1 MKSFTQGL
9 MFEVRRGKIK
19 PPKQIR
25 LPYAVKT
32 VTDIVELIQM
42 LSRYGH
48 RIACSQP
55 EEINTALCLQK
66 MTLSHI
72 PLLNRIQRH
81 VGITLAWDNIDHLEE
96 KLSGEGTS
104 HRVNGVE
111 VRARHFGPQLPLEPS
126 TQVKNKARSVEAL
139 DAENLPIYN
148 VEDGC
153 CPRSRRF
160 VEVTRQEVLENERRK
175 NLRRVFL
182 RPHDNFHDMR
192 T

>member
-1 MKSFTQGL
+1 MSKPPRPSDLGKSAMNFPKEQGSFLQTLLTGKISGQMKTIIQECRGSEMKPFTQGL

-55 EEINTALCLQK
+55 EEINNALCLQK

-72 PLLNRIQRH
+72 PLLSRIQRH

-104 HRVNGVE
+104 HRVN
-111 VRARHFGPQLPLEPS
+111 
-126 TQVKNKARSVEAL
+126 
-139 DAENLPIYN
+139 
-148 VEDGC
+148 
-153 CPRSRRF
+153 
-160 VEVTRQEVLENERRK
+160 
-175 NLRRVFL
+175 
-182 RPHDNFHDMR
+182 
-192 T
+192 